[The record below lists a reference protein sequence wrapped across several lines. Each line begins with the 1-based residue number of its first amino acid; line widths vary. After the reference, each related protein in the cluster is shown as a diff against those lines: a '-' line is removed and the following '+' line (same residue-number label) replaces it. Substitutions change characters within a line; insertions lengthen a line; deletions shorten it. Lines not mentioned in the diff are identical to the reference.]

1 MVHLTPIEETVI
13 GRELIALGEERGIK
27 LGEKLGEKRG
37 EKRGIKLGE
46 KRGEKRG
53 EERGMLIGQ
62 IALCRRLLGLPEEP
76 TTTFQQQ
83 SLSALRKSLETLQAQ
98 LGIR

>member
-13 GRELIALGEERGIK
+13 GRELIALGEER
-27 LGEKLGEKRG
+27 GEKRG

-83 SLSALRKSLETLQAQ
+83 SLSALRKSLETLQGQ